1 MVTMCNEPPFG
12 SQEWADDIF
21 SRGPVRDPSGRSKK
35 TQRFAPKFDGV
46 LAWSEGGNEVLAMYV
61 LEYFKLRGVVL
72 RWKWQPFT
80 WHLPDGSTSKPDFVA
95 ELFDRLLLVIQVKA
109 EKFRTPVVQARFD
122 VERQAAAAAG
132 VRHLIWTDKHPLTA
146 GAKSVFFR
154 IRGARNTPH
163 QPEDR
168 AALVDAVRKHGRTTA
183 GELAAA
189 GYDPALIPAAV
200 RNGDVFISLEE
211 PIYEQTVVSS
221 TPLVDGRGFLL
232 GSGFD
237 AQSWWNSLPRR

>member
-1 MVTMCNEPPFG
+1 M
-12 SQEWADDIF
+12 
-21 SRGPVRDPSGRSKK
+21 
-35 TQRFAPKFDGV
+35 
-46 LAWSEGGNEVLAMYV
+46 LAMYV

-80 WHLPDGSTSKPDFVA
+80 WVLPDGSTSQPDFLA
-95 ELFDRLLLVIQVKA
+95 QLLDRMLLIIQVKA
-109 EKFRTPVVQARFD
+109 EKYRTPAVQAQFD
-122 VERQAAAAAG
+122 VERQDAAAAG
-132 VRHLIWTDKHPLTA
+132 VRHLVWTDKHPLTA

-154 IRGARNTPH
+154 IRGARNTRC

-168 AALVDAVRKHGRTTA
+168 AALVDAVRKHGRITA

-189 GYDPALIPAAV
+189 GYDPALIPVAV
-200 RNGDVFISLEE
+200 RSGDVFVSLKE
-211 PIYEQTVVSS
+211 PIDEHSVVSS